1 VTALRAAA
9 STLIRPVMDGP
20 LRAATVVAATPMGA
34 YLLLDDGSD
43 VVPLLT
49 ADALLLPT
57 AVRVGSGAAGAPLP
71 LRAGQ
76 QATVGAGAIRA
87 PGLRVDIAR
96 TFRPARVRPVGD
108 RRSVPTL
115 AGGDLRGRIGL
126 GPGLTPEADDE
137 FAGWLLVGW
146 ALGATHP
153 DLRPELHRT
162 TALSA
167 SLLRAAARGHA
178 VPRVVAYVDA
188 VVSGH
193 LEEGSRLR
201 AGVAAIGHT
210 SGPAV
215 LRGIDAAL
223 VAARQAG
230 LPRHD
235 HPRHEHP
242 SSHHPHR
249 DDLRHDNPSSDHPQ
263 HDLPPVR
270 ERTSA

>member
-1 VTALRAAA
+1 MTTLRGAA
-9 STLIRPVMDGP
+9 STLARPLVHGP
-20 LRAATVVAATPMGA
+20 VRAATVVAATPMGA

-57 AVRVGSGAAGAPLP
+57 AVRVGSGAAEAPCA

-76 QATVGAGAIRA
+76 PATVGAGAIRA

-96 TFRPARVRPVGD
+96 TFRPARVRPVGHH
-108 RRSVPTL
+108 RSAAMLPV
-115 AGGDLRGRIGL
+115 GDLRGRIGR

-137 FAGWLLVGW
+137 LAGWLLVAW
-146 ALGATHP
+146 ALGATPP
-153 DLRPELHRT
+153 DLEPEVHRT

-167 SLLRAAARGHA
+167 SLLRAAARGYA

-188 VVSGH
+188 VVDGDRR
-193 LEEGSRLR
+193 EGSRLR
-201 AGVAAIGHT
+201 PAVAAIGHT
-210 SGPAV
+210 SGPAL

-223 VAARQAG
+223 GAAHEAD
-230 LPRHD
+230 LPRQD
-235 HPRHEHP
+235 HPRQDHPQHEHP
-242 SSHHPHR
+242 QH
-249 DDLRHDNPSSDHPQ
+249 DHPQ
-263 HDLPPVR
+263 HDDPRHEIPPVR